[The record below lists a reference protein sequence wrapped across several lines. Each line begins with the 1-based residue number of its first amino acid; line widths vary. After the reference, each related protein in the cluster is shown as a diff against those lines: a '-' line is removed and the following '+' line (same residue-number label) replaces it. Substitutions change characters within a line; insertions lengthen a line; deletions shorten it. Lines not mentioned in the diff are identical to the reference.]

1 MPGRLQGNRESSRG
15 TVDRA
20 GGGPERAAKLSFTLL
35 AASREESVRRAGPE
49 QHGREQPAENRPCV
63 LVVDLDRGTRMN
75 VQNTLDEAGFN
86 SVAAANLN
94 EAERIVE
101 SEHPPRDHSSR
112 AAQEAEGAAAGEPQ
126 PGRRGIAAK
135 RLTGFQTATA
145 WSLHQEGTKLG
156 PRSSHR

>member
-1 MPGRLQGNRESSRG
+1 MRI
-15 TVDRA
+15 RA
-20 GGGPERAAKLSFTLL
+20 VLSVVFKIPKCTSHL
-35 AASREESVRRAGPE
+35 GI
-49 QHGREQPAENRPCV
+49 G

-75 VQNTLDEAGFN
+75 VQNTLDEARFN

-101 SEHPPRDHSSR
+101 SEQPHLGITALELPRRLRD
-112 AAQEAEGAAAGEPQ
+112 PQ
-126 PGRRGIAAK
+126 PGRRAIAAK

-145 WSLHQEGTKLG
+145 WCLHQEGTKLG